1 MEKLFTN
8 YNEFTDFTN
17 ALAYRRIKNL
27 EKTDKKFN
35 EEIAETIDECGKIFK
50 QNGSDINYIEE
61 IIDLEMQM
69 QNNESKGSNSVDL
82 EELSLKRESL
92 YNKYN
97 SFLEKLPLDIKED
110 LEFYFKKVFD
120 RKLRSNH
127 TTDLTNQIKIEFPK
141 AEELTTTE
149 IMEQP
154 IFAEINNF
162 LDKDIK
168 VDKAEEVIEETQ
180 NLPYV
185 TQIKKASDD
194 LLNEK
199 IVENEVE
206 EKEETQELNKFPK
219 LEEANLEIPNLFLD
233 NNDLKLED
241 SNMPSFDEIPEQET
255 DKIEIK
261 EEKEEPVIEND
272 NQDDIFTAFNDLPL
286 IDEPIKKEQVQE
298 EPVME
303 KEIPNDEEQLT
314 YTMESGDTLTSLAI
328 AMCDD
333 ENGWYDIF
341 EANKEVLEERL
352 KEAGLSKNDPFEN
365 NEEVFV
371 GLTLNIPNVYE
382 KTNQKMRLAA

>member
-233 NNDLKLED
+233 DKELSYED
-241 SNMPSFDEIPEQET
+241 KIVPSFTEIPEQET
-255 DKIEIK
+255 DKIEVK
-261 EEKEEPVIEND
+261 EEIEEPVFEND
-272 NQDDIFTAFNDLPL
+272 NNEDVFTAFNDLPI
-286 IDEPIKKEQVQE
+286 IDEPIKE
-298 EPVME
+298 EAVIE
-303 KEIPNDEEQLT
+303 KELPTSEEELT